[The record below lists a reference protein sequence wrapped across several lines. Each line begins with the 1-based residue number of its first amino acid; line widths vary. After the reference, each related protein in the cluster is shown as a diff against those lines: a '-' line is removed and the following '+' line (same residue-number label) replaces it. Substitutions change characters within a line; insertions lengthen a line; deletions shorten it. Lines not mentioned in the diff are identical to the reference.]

1 MRTHVVGL
9 KVVDFVLPPKSER
22 SVYRT
27 TQLKCALL
35 GVPIVTKDIYI
46 YLIFESILASAYRF
60 PKAPTIASLAM
71 AQHFEQSGVEQT
83 EQRGV
88 CS

>member
-46 YLIFESILASAYRF
+46 YLIFESILASAYVVQVSKGSHYSVF
-60 PKAPTIASLAM
+60 GDGTA
-71 AQHFEQSGVEQT
+71 F
-83 EQRGV
+83 
-88 CS
+88 